1 MENGTPRITVVE
13 HASEQG
19 AWRVESLAPTDR
31 MAPFVRRFNAY
42 AERDTAF
49 VRRRELPSGLATWC
63 AAKSIEG
70 RVGMIQ
76 AIERGADSDS
86 SDTRSLISLRGISR
100 VHDGG
105 AIAALRNV
113 DLQIAAGECVA
124 IVGASGSGK
133 SSLVNMLCGID
144 FPTAG
149 TVLWEGRLLRT
160 QQSWARLRRLNIG
173 IVFQEFNLIPTLTA
187 LENVE
192 LALLGRGLS
201 QKRRY
206 TRAAVV
212 LDRVGLES
220 RMHHLVTKLSGGE
233 RQRVAIARAIVNEPK
248 LLLADEPTGNLD
260 SASAA
265 NVADLLFKLREEAG
279 TTLILVTHDDALA
292 ARCTR
297 RVRIRD
303 GVIVDDTNRATAARS
318 IGPQAA
324 S

>member
-1 MENGTPRITVVE
+1 
-13 HASEQG
+13 
-19 AWRVESLAPTDR
+19 
-31 MAPFVRRFNAY
+31 
-42 AERDTAF
+42 
-49 VRRRELPSGLATWC
+49 
-63 AAKSIEG
+63 
-70 RVGMIQ
+70 MIQ
-76 AIERGADSDS
+76 AIERGADSDKS
-86 SDTRSLISLRGISR
+86 SDTRSLISLCGISR

-160 QQSWARLRRLNIG
+160 QQGWARLRRLNIG

-201 QKRRY
+201 QKRRNA
-206 TRAAVV
+206 RAAVV
-212 LDRVGLES
+212 LDCVGLES
-220 RMHHLVTKLSGGE
+220 RMHYLVTKLSGGE

-265 NVADLLFKLREEAG
+265 NVADLLFQLREKAG
-279 TTLILVTHDDALA
+279 TTLVLVTHDDALA

-303 GVIVDDTNRATAARS
+303 GVIVDDTNPATAARS
-318 IGPQAA
+318 IEPLAA